1 MGVSAKLISVIGPP
15 AVGKTT
21 LAEWFAGV
29 LPAAFIRE
37 DYAGNPF
44 LADSYTG
51 DRQACLPAQ
60 LYYLMSRVS
69 QLSRTA
75 WPTDGAVVSDY
86 GFCQDRIYAA
96 AKLDADELALYD
108 QLAGRLD
115 GLVVAPS
122 VVVHLDASVATL
134 QARIAAR
141 GRQFER
147 AMDEAFLSQIRRSY
161 DNIDG
166 ELGCPVIRVDCE
178 VVDLL
183 SPADRRG
190 VLEQVKS
197 VLGKL

>member
-1 MGVSAKLISVIGPP
+1 MSAKLISIIGPP

-21 LAEWFAGV
+21 LAEWLAAV

-69 QLSRTA
+69 QLSRAA
-75 WPTDGAVVSDY
+75 WPADGAAVSDY

-96 AKLDADELALYD
+96 AKLDAGELALYD
-108 QLAGRLD
+108 QLAGRLA
-115 GLVVAPS
+115 GLVTAPS

-134 QARIAAR
+134 QSRIAAR
-141 GRQFER
+141 GRPFER

-166 ELGCPVIRVDCE
+166 ALACPVIRIDCDAA
-178 VVDLL
+178 DLL
-183 SPADRRG
+183 SPAPRRG

-197 VLGKL
+197 KL

>member
-1 MGVSAKLISVIGPP
+1 MVLTARLISVIGPP

-21 LAEWFAGV
+21 LAEWLAGE
-29 LPAAFIRE
+29 LPAELIGE

-69 QLSRTA
+69 QLSRAA
-75 WPTDGAVVSDY
+75 WPADGLMVSDY

-96 AKLDADELALYD
+96 IKLDADELALYD
-108 QLAGRLD
+108 QLAARLA

-122 VVVHLDASVATL
+122 VVIHLDASVAAL
-134 QARIAAR
+134 QSRIAAR

-147 AMDEAFLSQIRRSY
+147 AMDEAFLSQIRGSY
-161 DNIDG
+161 DNIEAD
-166 ELGCPVIRVDCE
+166 LDCPVIRVDCDAA
-178 VVDLL
+178 DLL
-183 SPADRRG
+183 ASPGRD
-190 VLEQVKS
+190 S
-197 VLGKL
+197 VLKQVQAVLQKP